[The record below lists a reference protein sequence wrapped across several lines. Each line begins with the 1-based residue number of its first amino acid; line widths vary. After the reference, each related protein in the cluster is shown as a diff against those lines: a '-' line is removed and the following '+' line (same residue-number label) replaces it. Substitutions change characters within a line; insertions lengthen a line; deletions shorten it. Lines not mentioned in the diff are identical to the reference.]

1 MGAPLTPWYG
11 LDAVWRVLLE
21 RDARRTFGDALRH
34 TVTHNELTYQLDDL
48 DVPGDPQRRT
58 IRITFHA
65 QPPYPT
71 YGQRP
76 QDSPR
81 AHVTPRARSKHR
93 YPDDDA
99 LCLWHPHDP
108 PQRRWTSDQ
117 GLLVLIELVR
127 RHLFLELRWRQT
139 GTWLLEDAPHGFG
152 RLDEPG
158 NRRDRT

>member
-1 MGAPLTPWYG
+1 VGAQLAPWYG

-34 TVTHNELTYQLDDL
+34 TATHNELTYQLDDL
-48 DVPGDPQRRT
+48 DIPGDSQRRS

-76 QDSPR
+76 QDFPR
-81 AHVTPRARSKHR
+81 AHATPHAPSKHR

-99 LCLWHPHDP
+99 LCLWQPLDP
-108 PQRRWTSDQ
+108 PDRRWTSDQ
-117 GLLVLIELVR
+117 GLLVLIELIR
-127 RHLFLELRWRQT
+127 RHLFLELQWRQT
-139 GTWLLEDAPHGFG
+139 GTWILEDAPHGFG
-152 RLDEPG
+152 RA
-158 NRRDRT
+158 R